1 MKKSLICTLAFL
13 AAAPAIS
20 HAATSNKP
28 INTVKVEYNDL
39 DLSQP
44 ADAAKMLKRLDN
56 AAMEACGADEGSL
69 SDYKWAVHHSDC
81 HATSLNRAVAALDAP
96 RLTELYQAR
105 LERPGGEAYISVN

>member
-1 MKKSLICTLAFL
+1 MNFTRRLI
-13 AAAPAIS
+13 
-20 HAATSNKP
+20 
-28 INTVKVEYNDL
+28 VEPDSEIKLSKYDPDDTFDYAHDAKL
-39 DLSQP
+39 DEKL
-44 ADAAKMLKRLDN
+44 AKMLKRLDN

-81 HATSLNRAVAALDAP
+81 HAISLNRAVAALDAP